1 MPPLKKLI
9 ENKNALITRAE
20 EIVKAAE
27 DEKRDLS
34 TAELAEVNQIREKVD
49 AAKKQIEAVK
59 GVSEM
64 TREDAPA
71 GEDKKE
77 EKEEEKTEDEKAKE
91 AEEVRNFEA
100 NVRAMIGIGGG
111 LNTRDDVTP
120 LSKGNNGAIVP
131 VTIAKRIIRKL
142 YDISPILERS
152 TKYSLPGTLTIPYY
166 TEDATNY
173 INVGFQGP
181 EFAAI
186 EANSGK
192 FTSITLND
200 YVVGALALV
209 SRQLINNTEFDLVG
223 YIVDQIAYSVR
234 RFMEKTLIQGSDAIT
249 GQTGTV
255 EGLTGITQTVNAGS
269 ATAITA
275 DNLIDLQDSVK
286 DMFQDGAMWVMSPKT
301 RTAIRKLKSQTG
313 YYLLQ
318 QDINAPFGNTLLGKP
333 VYVSD
338 NMPEI
343 GAGNTPILYG
353 NFAGLATKFSQ
364 NLEIDVLRE
373 KYATSYAYGI
383 NAWLAFDSKVEN
395 AQMLSKLVMAN
406 ASA

>member
-1 MPPLKKLI
+1 MPQLKKLT
-9 ENKNALITRAE
+9 EDKNALITRAE
-20 EIVKAAE
+20 EIIKTAE

-34 TAELAEVNQIREKVD
+34 AAELAEINQIREKTD
-49 AAKKQIEAVK
+49 GIKKQIEAVK

-64 TREDAPA
+64 TREDVPA
-71 GEDKKE
+71 GEEKKE

-111 LNTRDDVTP
+111 LNTREDLTP

-181 EFAAI
+181 EFAEI

-192 FTSITLND
+192 FTSISLND
-200 YVVGALALV
+200 YVVGALALI

-234 RFMEKTLIQGSDAIT
+234 RFMEKTLIQGSGAIS

-269 ATAITA
+269 TTAITA

-286 DMFQDGAMWVMSPKT
+286 DMFQDNAMWVMSPKT
-301 RTAIRKLKSQTG
+301 RTAIRKLKSNTG

-318 QDINAPFGNTLLGKP
+318 QDINAPFGHTLLGKP

-343 GAGNTPILYG
+343 GAGNAPILYG

-383 NAWLAFDSKVEN
+383 NAWLSFDSKVEN